1 MPNSPRKPTA
11 EYLAGP
17 RIPGA
22 IRWDLD
28 KIANPKTDAG
38 GLSSGSQVEP
48 KEWVGSGMERN
59 DLGLGHMLPGP
70 ARFAEA
76 CCENPA
82 FLLLTA

>member
-28 KIANPKTDAG
+28 KIANPRTDAG
-38 GLSSGSQVEP
+38 AGLAEPEEWTSSGL
-48 KEWVGSGMERN
+48 ERN

-76 CCENPA
+76 CCE
-82 FLLLTA
+82 